1 MAEPLVVQIMR
12 RFKAQLLAREA
23 QEMRAMAKA
32 WRGVERALEAQLEAL
47 AKELAAEKA
56 AGLEGSQWRLFE
68 KERYQALL
76 RQTRHEINKYIA
88 DAERAIADEQ
98 AELAALGVQHADAA
112 LAASGVH
119 ASFSRLPVEAVE
131 NMVAMTREGAPLHE
145 LLSRTWPDAVEGMT
159 TALVRGTALGW
170 NPRKTAREM
179 RDGLASGLNR
189 VLCIART
196 EQLRAYR
203 EASRAEYAASGV
215 VKGYRRLAA
224 HDSRTCVAC
233 LLLDGQF
240 STLDTALDD
249 HPNGRCAMVPV
260 VDGMPDVTWQTGREW
275 LEGQDAETQ
284 RAIMGPGRYDAW
296 REGKV
301 TLSEMLRPLD
311 GGGVGVKSLEELGVG
326 PSRKVMGFT
335 FFRGTAASVAE
346 ARAIGE
352 APDGWARHEVVV
364 REQYLPRFKLE
375 DDLTR
380 TIGLW
385 GSPEPS
391 FSAQLKGRRRSV
403 LAMARAW
410 GQEYGQEGMAV
421 LLPNRQGT
429 GGKVIWDLGRALTD
443 AELDVLLRGIA
454 DANDRLAAGLAQRF
468 GLAEAYKLGLSV
480 RENRIAELWVKD
492 DTQQAIGRL
501 LMREALRA
509 IGLGD
514 LNGRW
519 EGGYDFELLLRG
531 TGY

>member
-1 MAEPLVVQIMR
+1 MAEPLVVQVMR

-23 QEMRAMAKA
+23 REVRAMAAA
-32 WRGVERALEAQLEAL
+32 WRDVERALEKQLEAL

-284 RAIMGPGRYDAW
+284 RAIMGPERWQAW
-296 REGKV
+296 REGRLELGDLV
-301 TLSEMLRPLD
+301 GTQQND
-311 GGGVGVKSLEELGVG
+311 TWGGGVQVRPLKALLGMGGPAKPVDRIDFEATRPQHLGVAG
-326 PSRKVMGFT
+326 NTQYMY
-335 FFRGTAASVAE
+335 AE
-346 ARAIGE
+346 GAPGREHVRSAPVQINEYLIRHTLEDHPERRAWVSSQARAIARVLNEPELVERSLRKSKAGYWRQTFVGR
-352 APDGWARHEVVV
+352 ADGDEHEYVVV
-364 REQYLPRFKLE
+364 ALSLANLPGEPDSEFHQIVTVHWAEWK
-375 DDLTR
+375 DLYT
-380 TIGLW
+380 
-385 GSPEPS
+385 
-391 FSAQLKGRRRSV
+391 ADGRPR
-403 LAMARAW
+403 
-410 GQEYGQEGMAV
+410 
-421 LLPNRQGT
+421 NRWILVGKQKT
-429 GGKVIWDLGRALTD
+429 GI
-443 AELDVLLRGIA
+443 
-454 DANDRLAAGLAQRF
+454 
-468 GLAEAYKLGLSV
+468 
-480 RENRIAELWVKD
+480 
-492 DTQQAIGRL
+492 
-501 LMREALRA
+501 
-509 IGLGD
+509 
-514 LNGRW
+514 
-519 EGGYDFELLLRG
+519 
-531 TGY
+531 